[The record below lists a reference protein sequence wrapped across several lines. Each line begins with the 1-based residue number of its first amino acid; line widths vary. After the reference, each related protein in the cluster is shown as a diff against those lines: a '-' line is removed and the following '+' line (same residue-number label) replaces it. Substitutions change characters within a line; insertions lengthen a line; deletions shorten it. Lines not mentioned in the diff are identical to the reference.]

1 MVWNREIST
10 KVEQGQSMDS
20 QLVRAVTQRLP
31 FKVYVKTR
39 WSRPY
44 SVDPKKS
51 CKCKNKGPIQ
61 GSFMTWSVLQM
72 WSNKKGHRA
81 QIKTCRQNQKK
92 SSTFTGAWPHTV
104 LYNISLL
111 EIKKT
116 KRLAICTM
124 WFNRLD
130 YSPPLDQQTSR
141 KGSPCPFGELGFTFA
156 LLVKQWTHRICIPFP
171 PGRHVSAP
179 AGRDGTRPGW
189 CFAPSLL

>member
-1 MVWNREIST
+1 MVWKREIST

-39 WSRPY
+39 WSGPY
-44 SVDPKKS
+44 SVDLKKS

-116 KRLAICTM
+116 KRLGYM
-124 WFNRLD
+124 HHVV
-130 YSPPLDQQTSR
+130 QQTWLLPS
-141 KGSPCPFGELGFTFA
+141 FGPTDKQERISMPIRGTWLHLRFT
-156 LLVKQWTHRICIPFP
+156 
-171 PGRHVSAP
+171 G
-179 AGRDGTRPGW
+179 
-189 CFAPSLL
+189 